1 MRMFLSISVNIAQDE
16 DDDDDDAVHMWY
28 DTIYDTIIR

>member
-1 MRMFLSISVNIAQDE
+1 MFLSISVNIAQDE
-16 DDDDDDAVHMWY
+16 DDDDDNAVHMWY